1 MSKVE
6 LTYENNYIP
15 MNREELVAAVQKS
28 VQGPRFDHIL
38 RVEQKAIEL
47 AKQNDA
53 DVEKASIAALLH
65 DYAKNRP
72 DSEFIDYINKL
83 QLDPILLDYGN
94 AI

>member
-6 LTYENNYIP
+6 LTYESNYIP

-53 DVEKASIAALLH
+53 DVE
-65 DYAKNRP
+65 
-72 DSEFIDYINKL
+72 
-83 QLDPILLDYGN
+83 
-94 AI
+94 